1 MSSNGKSKKRPLIG
15 AMQTTNHRTK
25 NIRLLLADGIAVDG
39 KPGEN
44 LNSIIVGPPGC
55 GKSFS
60 YMLPTI
66 LCEDE
71 CSMVIDDKK
80 GSLYD
85 KSADALRKKGYLVF
99 KIDFT
104 NYSGNFK
111 YNCFTN
117 IKTDEDII
125 RFADFMV
132 PPQGGKADRYWE
144 MSSKSLLRCL
154 VEIAMHEWKGCLN
167 FKLFMDVFNKCGFKN
182 DDECD
187 EDGNRLLDGIERIIE
202 KHRAIGYQY
211 EAMEEY
217 KRIRSVPEN
226 TWNCTL
232 NSLRVELM
240 KYSSERLHIMTAES
254 TFNFALM
261 GNRPVAVFVVSSD
274 TDKAVYPLIQLMYQD
289 MADTLIKYAD
299 SHCKKN
305 DGRLPVHV
313 RFLIDDFASGVQQID
328 FANVIANCRS
338 RNISYMLGF
347 QSISQLKALYGNSTD
362 SILDCVNYQI
372 FYGTT
377 NIETN
382 YLLSRV
388 MQRPV
393 RELQQMN
400 EETVCLIQRGKSPR
414 FCKRIQTLKL
424 PEYIQSIEDKDTTK
438 QWTREPA

>member
-1 MSSNGKSKKRPLIG
+1 MDNKGRNNRKDSARVLKG
-15 AMQTTNHRTK
+15 TNYKTE
-25 NIRLLLADGIAVDG
+25 NIRLLLADGIEVQG

-44 LNSIIVGPPGC
+44 VNSVVVGPPGC

-80 GSLYD
+80 GSLYN
-85 KSADALRKKGYLVF
+85 KSANVLREKGYLVY

-104 NYSGNFK
+104 NYSGNFH

-117 IKTDEDII
+117 IKTDEDIM
-125 RFADFMV
+125 RFADFII
-132 PPQGGKADRYWE
+132 PSQGNNADRYWE

-154 VEIAMHEWKGCLN
+154 VEIARHEWGECLN
-167 FKLFMDVFNKCGFKN
+167 LEKFIGIFNKCGDKN
-182 DDECD
+182 DEECD
-187 EDGNRLLDGIERIIE
+187 EDGNMLPDGIERIL
-202 KHRAIGYQY
+202 KRHRAMGDQY

-217 KRIRSVPEN
+217 SRIKSVPEK

-240 KYSSERLHIMTAES
+240 KYSSQRLYKMTSETS
-254 TFNFALM
+254 FHFPLM
-261 GNRPVAVFVVSSD
+261 GNQPVAVFVVSSD
-274 TDKAVYPLIQLMYQD
+274 TDKSVYPLIQLMYQD

-299 SHCKKN
+299 KKCRIN
-305 DGRLPVHV
+305 EGRLPVHV
-313 RFLIDDFASGVQQID
+313 RFLIDDFASGVQQIN
-328 FANVIANCRS
+328 FENVIANCRS

-347 QSISQLKALYGNSTD
+347 QSIAQLKALYEKSAD

-372 FYGTT
+372 YYGTT
-377 NIETN
+377 NVDTN
-382 YLLSRV
+382 YHLARA

-393 RELQQMN
+393 REIQQMN
-400 EETVCLIQRGKSPR
+400 EETICLIQRGKLPK

-424 PEYIQSIEDKDTTK
+424 PEYVHSIIARDMAK
-438 QWTREPA
+438 QRNREPA